1 MAMDGDENGQM
12 ELKLE
17 LELLVELKLEVE
29 VDVELEIRDGHG
41 YLGEPGRTME
51 QQLNF

>member
-12 ELKLE
+12 ELNLELE
-17 LELLVELKLEVE
+17 LELLVELKLKVE
-29 VDVELEIRDGHG
+29 VELEIRDGHG
-41 YLGEPGRTME
+41 YLGEPGRTRE